1 MNKNVSIRLKR
12 VITRNLLLVV
22 IGIIG
27 LLFSG
32 NIGLHMIA
40 SAATQSEQEK
50 NDSYAT
56 ANTIA
61 LGNSVTGTISSYD
74 DVDYYKLVPAS
85 NGKIELDFCHTYVD
99 SSAYWKVY
107 TYIYENGEY
116 VELSKWSIGLNDGEK
131 ESLPYLGVVKNGVYY
146 VKVESDYDSVLGE
159 NYTIQTKFTSSNY
172 FERER
177 NDVYAKEEVLR
188 NKIQEKTPDKIS
200 AEYYDD
206 YDGDGKKE
214 LFAVTGSEDGPNEIW
229 YASNVQV
236 KRIYNDD
243 LVVYKWAS
251 QICKVSKKQKLILFE
266 IGGFGSGS
274 ISLCYYVKNGKV
286 IEVKKAGEG
295 LTQRSGKEF
304 MVHPSAFDYS
314 SDGTGHTWKA
324 YYLKWNGKKF
334 VEYKGKKIALSKLK
348 KYKGA
353 KKYIRQLKKL
363 GYKIGSIYYRK
374 NGIINV
380 NLSIKSG
387 EMLQYENVTFIVQ
400 KKKVKLKVINK
411 KGKNIV
417 EKSSYGGRYRA
428 KGF

>member
-1 MNKNVSIRLKR
+1 MRRIRR
-12 VITRNLLLVV
+12 VIIILLTLILCVLK
-22 IGIIG
+22 ITEGI
-27 LLFSG
+27 S
-32 NIGLHMIA
+32 
-40 SAATQSEQEK
+40 TE
-50 NDSYAT
+50 
-56 ANTIA
+56 
-61 LGNSVTGTISSYD
+61 
-74 DVDYYKLVPAS
+74 
-85 NGKIELDFCHTYVD
+85 
-99 SSAYWKVY
+99 
-107 TYIYENGEY
+107 
-116 VELSKWSIGLNDGEK
+116 
-131 ESLPYLGVVKNGVYY
+131 
-146 VKVESDYDSVLGE
+146 
-159 NYTIQTKFTSSNY
+159 
-172 FERER
+172 
-177 NDVYAKEEVLR
+177 VYAKEEVLR
-188 NKIQEKTPDKIS
+188 NKIQEKTSDKIS

-214 LFAVTGSEDGPNEIW
+214 LFAVTGSKDGHNEIW

-266 IGGFGSGS
+266 IGAFGSSS

-334 VEYKGKKIALSKLK
+334 VEYKGKKITLSKLK

-363 GYKIGSIYYRK
+363 EYKIGSIYYRK

-387 EMLQYENVTFIVQ
+387 EMLQYENVTFIVR
-400 KKKVKLKVINK
+400 KKKVTLKVINK